1 MPANRPTR
9 AKVRKADKPEKSS
22 PLPPELSDR
31 LNRLATL
38 PQNWDSYGA
47 APISPE
53 AIQTARGIL
62 RSVFALGG
70 TSIPLPFVAPS
81 PDGGIELEWKTTS
94 NKELMLEIPPMEG
107 WIGFLLVELN
117 DSGDEQETEG
127 KIGDLYTLEEVV
139 RRLCLR

>member
-1 MPANRPTR
+1 MSVNRLPR
-9 AKVRKADKPEKSS
+9 AKIRKTNKPEKSA
-22 PLPPELSDR
+22 PMPPELSER

-47 APISPE
+47 VPMHPK
-53 AIQTARGIL
+53 TMNRV
-62 RSVFALGG
+62 RSVLLEILALGG
-70 TSIPLPFVAPS
+70 EGLPLPFIAPS

-94 NKELMLEIPPMEG
+94 NKELMLDIPPVEG
-107 WIGFLLVELN
+107 HMAFLLVEPT

-139 RRLCLR
+139 RRLLLR

>member
-1 MPANRPTR
+1 
-9 AKVRKADKPEKSS
+9 
-22 PLPPELSDR
+22 
-31 LNRLATL
+31 LARL

-47 APISPE
+47 SPINPE
-53 AIQTARGIL
+53 AIQKARGIL

-94 NKELMLEIPPMEG
+94 NKELMLDIPPVEG
-107 WIGFLLVELN
+107 HMAFLLVEPT

-127 KIGDLYTLEEVV
+127 KIGEPYTLEEVV
-139 RRLCLR
+139 RRLLLR